1 MSTNSF
7 NGTNVG
13 GGTNNNTSEEK
24 ASTKLDQERSSDKS
38 MSATIASSP
47 TKASHDETQVP
58 ISTTSKNKNDDILCG
73 DANGF
78 SSHPFKKQKTGA
90 IETSAGCTADPN
102 AERRKEIL
110 AFYKDALVRREEA
123 CLELVKIE
131 NEADISNIPLFEDYA
146 KDPVYLP
153 TIGLSTKSS
162 KGASISQDASSD
174 KNATAIP
181 LGLNM
186 ELRKVEQFFPP
197 SNSSTPA
204 TASSVAQAVQQA
216 AQAPSL
222 VLQQM
227 QMLQDQQL
235 QQQYAAQ
242 SLAAHQQ
249 AAVHQL
255 QQQQQQGYYQTAS
268 QSVYTA
274 PLVTGSPGA
283 ASQTTDPSLLLL
295 AAQYQQNA
303 NPSAVGAGAM
313 YLPSA
318 PSYAPIP
325 APSSGN
331 ALSLANAPP
340 PGGPATAHSQLSD
353 AINLAGRTSPPAA
366 TENESSRS
374 SSEKPSVANV

>member
-1 MSTNSF
+1 MSASSSDCA
-7 NGTNVG
+7 NVG
-13 GGTNNNTSEEK
+13 GGTNDNTSEEM
-24 ASTKLDQERSSDKS
+24 ASTKLDQDRGDDTS

-47 TKASHDETQVP
+47 TKTSHDETQAP
-58 ISTTSKNKNDDILCG
+58 ISTTSKNKNEIICDDG
-73 DANGF
+73 NGS
-78 SSHPFKKQKTGA
+78 SSHPPKKQKTGA

-110 AFYKDALVRREEA
+110 ALYKDALVRREEA

-146 KDPVYLP
+146 KDPVYLS
-153 TIGLSTKSS
+153 TIGLSTKAS
-162 KGASISQDASSD
+162 KGASISEDALGE
-174 KNATAIP
+174 KNATAMP

-255 QQQQQQGYYQTAS
+255 HQQQQQGYYQAAS

-274 PLVTGSPGA
+274 PLVTGSPAA
-283 ASQTTDPSLLLL
+283 ASQTNDPSLLLL

-303 NPSAVGAGAM
+303 NPSAVGVGPM

-318 PSYAPIP
+318 PPYAPIP
-325 APSSGN
+325 APSSGS

-340 PGGPATAHSQLSD
+340 PGGPSTAHSQLSD
-353 AINLAGRTSPPAA
+353 AMNLAGRTSPSAA

-374 SSEKPSVANV
+374 STEKPPVANV